1 LLKNGALV
9 IDARWTTFL
18 AGSHRLVGAN
28 QICGDSRSL
37 SVKVAAQPK
46 REVRPEPVA
55 ATETRVV
62 VLTLVDVTAGA
73 PLLT

>member
-1 LLKNGALV
+1 MPFANPFQHLLKNGALV

-18 AGSHRLVGAN
+18 AGSHRLAGAN
-28 QICGDSRSL
+28 QICNDSRSL

-55 ATETRVV
+55 ATEHAW
-62 VLTLVDVTAGA
+62 LY
-73 PLLT
+73 

>member
-1 LLKNGALV
+1 V

-37 SVKVAAQPK
+37 SVKVAA
-46 REVRPEPVA
+46 
-55 ATETRVV
+55 
-62 VLTLVDVTAGA
+62 